1 MLIRNSRVCTVTLP
15 LLSLSTYFYYFYL
28 QQEEILNARGTTLL
42 LGIKFENYEV
52 LDVLLQYF
60 AQHHG
65 IGNFQLPMSIALFKL
80 IKITTAEGESKL
92 SLAIVNSTNQIRAK
106 CDFKLED
113 MRSLL
118 KDNLQQWEFVKDSK
132 FVKEVSTVFFM
143 NNTIGIEIVM
153 FSF

>member
-1 MLIRNSRVCTVTLP
+1 M
-15 LLSLSTYFYYFYL
+15 YFYYFYL

-42 LGIKFENYEV
+42 LGIKIENCEV

-65 IGNFQLPMSIALFKL
+65 IGNFQLPMSIDLFKL
-80 IKITTAEGESKL
+80 IKIITAEDDSKL

>member
-1 MLIRNSRVCTVTLP
+1 M
-15 LLSLSTYFYYFYL
+15 SLHAILYNVFASITYFYYFYF

-52 LDVLLQYF
+52 LDALFQYF
-60 AQHHG
+60 TEHQG
-65 IGNFQLPMSIALFKL
+65 IGNFQLPMSIDLFKL
-80 IKITTAEGESKL
+80 IKIITAEDESKL

-113 MRSLL
+113 MSSLL

-132 FVKEVSTVFFM
+132 FVKEVSSVYLWITQM
-143 NNTIGIEIVM
+143 E
-153 FSF
+153 SKS